1 MNRRFFLALLGA
13 TALLNLALY
22 GPQTGANRLQLPEAR
37 ASVRFLAF
45 GDMGTGDRE
54 QYALARQM
62 TAWHDESGFDTVL
75 LLGDNI
81 YPDGNPKDIPAKFEK
96 PYAEL
101 LGRGVKFYASLGNHD
116 VKKGR
121 QAQIN
126 YPNFNMGGR
135 AYYSFT
141 KANGLVEFFAL
152 DSTNFDAAQHRW
164 LEGALAGS
172 TATWKLAF
180 FHHPLYSSG
189 RTHGSYVA
197 LRSKLE
203 PMFVRQGVAAV
214 FSGHDHIYERTKP
227 QQGVQ
232 YFVAGAASGKLR
244 RGDINQRSQFFA
256 AGNDETNS
264 FLALEATRDRLS
276 FRAIDAAG
284 NVLDSG
290 ALSPVAAR
298 PAPLSISTPL
308 RLPPMASSERPAPSM
323 NGDSS
328 SGGDRIGGDAPSTER
343 ERDARKREE
352 RERRKKESEEKRAR
366 EKEEKEL
373 KKKQKDSSR

>member
-13 TALLNLALY
+13 IALLNLALY
-22 GPQTGANRLQLPEAR
+22 GPQTGANHLQLPEAR

-62 TAWHDESGFDTVL
+62 TVYHDEFGFDTVL

-152 DSTNFDAAQHRW
+152 DSTNFDVAQQRW

-189 RTHGSYVA
+189 RRHGSSVA

-203 PMFVRQGVAAV
+203 PLFVRQGVAAV
-214 FSGHDHIYERTKP
+214 FSGHDHIYERTTP

-276 FRAIDAAG
+276 FRAIDATG
-284 NVLDSG
+284 KTLDSG
-290 ALSPVAAR
+290 VISPVAAR
-298 PAPLSISTPL
+298 PAPLSISPPL
-308 RLPPMASSERPAPSM
+308 RLPPMGSGERPAPSI

-328 SGGDRIGGDAPSTER
+328 TAGDRIGGDAPSAER
-343 ERDARKREE
+343 EKDARKREE
-352 RERRKKESEEKRAR
+352 QERRKKEKEEKRA
-366 EKEEKEL
+366 KEKEL
-373 KKKQKDSSR
+373 KKKQTDSLR